1 MNGQLGKTPTL
12 CPLLP
17 NLRRTEACL
26 FLQIRF
32 LPTAWRATWFLRCGQ
47 PVRTVDCWQ
56 CADDYYSRSMRR
68 QIQCRFPGRATS
80 RTNRATS
87 TTSKNRRSPENK
99 ELSQNTSS
107 SSTTQHNTHT
117 HRRPVCTAGTGFKTR
132 RVVSTLLALLQRSTD
147 HCTRSSAK
155 QTADVT

>member
-1 MNGQLGKTPTL
+1 
-12 CPLLP
+12 
-17 NLRRTEACL
+17 
-26 FLQIRF
+26 
-32 LPTAWRATWFLRCGQ
+32 
-47 PVRTVDCWQ
+47 
-56 CADDYYSRSMRR
+56 MRR
-68 QIQCRFPGRATS
+68 QIQCRLPGRATS
-80 RTNRATS
+80 RRNRATS

-107 SSTTQHNTHT
+107 SSTAQHTHT
-117 HRRPVCTAGTGFKTR
+117 HSTAGRRLKTR